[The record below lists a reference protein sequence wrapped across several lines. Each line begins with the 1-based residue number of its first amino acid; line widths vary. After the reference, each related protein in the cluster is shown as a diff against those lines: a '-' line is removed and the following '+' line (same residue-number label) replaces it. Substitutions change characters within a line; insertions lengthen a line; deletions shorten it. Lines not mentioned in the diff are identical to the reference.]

1 MSVSY
6 SSTTALF
13 HYFITLRPPYA
24 SSLSMP
30 CLYARIN
37 KKLLIILNP
46 TIETGTPQRT
56 STLNIQWN
64 IVITSTLLCI
74 LLLRTATMWSNS
86 PHTCCANGAR
96 KAET

>member
-1 MSVSY
+1 
-6 SSTTALF
+6 
-13 HYFITLRPPYA
+13 
-24 SSLSMP
+24 MP
-30 CLYARIN
+30 CLYAQIN

-64 IVITSTLLCI
+64 IVITSTLLRI

-86 PHTCCANGAR
+86 PFYSLIRAVQMEREKQKHDFINSH
-96 KAET
+96 K